1 VRERGTVVAVRGDR
15 ADVALGQTA
24 ACAGCKACSSL
35 SSAGGE
41 MLLVDVIDRV
51 GASVGDEVEIEI
63 PERLRVQAALA
74 IYVAPLIALFA
85 GYLAGFLLAS
95 RGDGD
100 PDTVGAFTGIGSA
113 TVVLAAVFFR
123 ERELAR
129 KEEFAPFVR
138 AIIAPVHTGSGDR
151 HDGDASDRRYE

>member
-1 VRERGTVVAVRGDR
+1 MLL
-15 ADVALGQTA
+15 ADVL
-24 ACAGCKACSSL
+24 
-35 SSAGGE
+35 
-41 MLLVDVIDRV
+41 DPV

-74 IYVAPLIALFA
+74 IYVAPLVALFA

-95 RGDGD
+95 RGDGN
-100 PDTVGAFTGIGSA
+100 PDTVGAFTGIGCA

-138 AIIAPVHTGSGDR
+138 GIITRIHTGSGVPD
-151 HDGDASDRRYE
+151 DGDATDRRYE

>member
-1 VRERGTVVAVRGDR
+1 MLL
-15 ADVALGQTA
+15 ADVF
-24 ACAGCKACSSL
+24 
-35 SSAGGE
+35 
-41 MLLVDVIDRV
+41 DRV

-74 IYVAPLIALFA
+74 IYVAPLVALFA

-100 PDTVGAFTGIGSA
+100 PDTVGAFTGIVSA
-113 TVVLAAVFFR
+113 SVVLAAVFFR

-129 KEEFAPFVR
+129 KDEFAPFVR
-138 AIIAPVHTGSGDR
+138 AIITPVHAGSGDR
-151 HDGDASDRRYE
+151 HDGDATDRRYE